1 MCQLSIDQR
10 YTFWFSKIVY
20 VNKID
25 LRSAVKKFYVRGRG
39 PVLTKIGRYT
49 LKSLDDLLPS
59 LKDRIFSVA
68 YITHNNLART
78 VYFSMM
84 TVYFSTLTE
93 YFQQKTVYFLVRPY
107 ILQGPYI
114 FKERLFYHIVISLTS
129 TC

>member
-49 LKSLDDLLPS
+49 LKSLDDFLPS
-59 LKDRIFSVA
+59 LKDRIFFDDDRIFFDLDRIFSAKDRIFSGKTV
-68 YITHNNLART
+68 YFTRT
-78 VYFSMM
+78 VYF
-84 TVYFSTLTE
+84 
-93 YFQQKTVYFLVRPY
+93 
-107 ILQGPYI
+107 
-114 FKERLFYHIVISLTS
+114 
-129 TC
+129 